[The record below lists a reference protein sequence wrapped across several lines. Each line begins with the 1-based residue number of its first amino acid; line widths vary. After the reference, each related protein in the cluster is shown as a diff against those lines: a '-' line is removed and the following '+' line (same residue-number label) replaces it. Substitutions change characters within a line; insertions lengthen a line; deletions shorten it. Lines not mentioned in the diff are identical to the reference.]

1 MIVTVHSINVNG
13 KNFSGELDILEKS
26 TIKDLLGILSFEEDS
41 EDLNITNMT
50 VLLNGNRAEL
60 NSLLKNGDL
69 IHILTT
75 INGG

>member
-26 TIKDLLGILSFEEDS
+26 TIMDLLRILNFEEDS
-41 EDLNITNMT
+41 EGLNVTNMT
-50 VLLNGNRAEL
+50 ILLNGNRAEL